1 MTSTTR
7 LLPLRALLPLVLLAS
22 CASVVERESGEG
34 DGRSDAEGADPV
46 VHERE
51 GDRAASNGEF
61 DKALVQYAMA
71 LEEDG
76 ENAELYYKV
85 GFIHQSQGRT
95 ELAERGFREALG
107 HAPEYLP
114 ARISLG
120 KIALR
125 REDYRSAERL
135 LSEVLVRDPD
145 NWRAL
150 NAMGVLRDMTEDFDA
165 ARALYERALEQVP
178 ESADVLNN
186 LGYSRYL
193 QGDLPGA
200 ERYFERVIERDPDH
214 ARGWSNLALVY
225 LQLGDEGRA
234 KMAFGNVVEEHQAL
248 NNMGYFDLLR
258 ERRESARK
266 KFSSA
271 ARAAPSY
278 YAIAQRNLAS
288 VDADGE
294 ATERTPQR

>member
-1 MTSTTR
+1 MASNRR

-22 CASVVERESGEG
+22 CASVAERDGNEG
-34 DGRSDAEGADPV
+34 GRPDAEGVDPV
-46 VHERE
+46 AHARE

-76 ENAELYYKV
+76 GNAELYYKV

-95 ELAERGFREALG
+95 ELAERGFREALE
-107 HAPEYLP
+107 HAPEHLP
-114 ARISLG
+114 SRISLG

-150 NAMGVLRDMTEDFDA
+150 NAMGVLRDVTEDFDA
-165 ARALYERALEQVP
+165 ARTLYERALEQVP

-193 QGDLPGA
+193 QGDLAGA
-200 ERYFERVIERDPDH
+200 ERYFERVIERNPDH

-225 LQLGDEGRA
+225 LRLGDDDRA

-258 ERRESARK
+258 ERRESARAR
-266 KFSSA
+266 FASA
-271 ARAAPSY
+271 ARVAPSY
-278 YAIAQRNLAS
+278 YAIAQRNLAA
-288 VDADGE
+288 VDADGGT
-294 ATERTPQR
+294 AERAPQR